1 MRDVNLDKENDKP
14 KEKSKRIFVF
24 TVIFVVIYFLLI
36 TAIAPKK
43 YSLTEGDI
51 AKADIKASRD
61 TVDERATKAK
71 ENEALA
77 KVEKQYTLKSEVKVD
92 AQQNIKKLF
101 SKITNIITTIP
112 DDKDRMTAAKKIE
125 GFTLSED
132 EYKVLLVLPKEEL
145 AVAEENLIKIMDLVY
160 ANNIEDNNVE
170 QNENAKR
177 IVSFELT
184 KKIVS
189 RELELVLNNIAVSQI
204 KPNSFFDKEKTDE
217 KIKEAQ
223 KSVQKEII
231 KKNQIVVKDGE
242 PITTS
247 QIEILKELGVLDK
260 GLGKTYLYTY
270 VILFFFVAL
279 VLVMQYS
286 YLLKE
291 KKEIYYNTRM
301 VIMIGSINIMSLLF
315 ARGITIISPFLI
327 PLACAPIIMTL
338 LLDHKTSIVINSL
351 NILLVSVVVG
361 FSPHI
366 IILSIV
372 NVIIGSTALKKLQ
385 QRNDILYSTVYIAI
399 VSSVVTLATGMLVSN
414 NLSGIFVDVGFVAL
428 GAIMSGVLAIGLLPF
443 FESTFDIVTNIKLLE
458 MSNPNHPL
466 MKRLLMESPGTYH
479 HSVMVA
485 NLAEV
490 AAEEVGGNPV
500 VARIGA
506 YYHDIGKIKRP
517 YFFGENLMG
526 RENPHNKIKG
536 NLSTLIIISHVK
548 DGMELAKEYKVPK
561 VIQDIIEQHHGTT
574 LVKYFYLTMKN
585 EAENPDDVKEEDF
598 RYPGPR
604 PSSKEAG
611 ILMLAD
617 GVEAAVRSIKE
628 PTKSKIEEMV
638 NNIIKDKLQSDQLSN
653 CDLTL
658 RDLEKIRKCFLK
670 VLNGL
675 YHQRIE
681 YPTEKIR
688 SKGVETK
695 V

>member
-1 MRDVNLDKENDKP
+1 M
-14 KEKSKRIFVF
+14 FVF
-24 TVIFVVIYFLLI
+24 TVIFVLIYFLLI
-36 TAIAPKK
+36 TSIAPKK
-43 YSLTEGDI
+43 YNLTAGDI

-61 TVDERATKAK
+61 TVDEKATKEK
-71 ENEALA
+71 EKEALA
-77 KVEKQYTLKSEVKVD
+77 KVEKQYTLKSEVKTT
-92 AQQNIKKLF
+92 AQDNIKKLF
-101 SKITNIITTIP
+101 AKITNIVTTIP
-112 DDKDRMTAAKKIE
+112 DEKDRLVAAQKIE
-125 GFTLSED
+125 GFTLSSD
-132 EYKVLLVLPKEEL
+132 EYKVLIALSKEQLVS
-145 AVAEENLIKIMDLVY
+145 AEENLTKIMDLVY
-160 ANNIEDNNVE
+160 ANNIEENNE
-170 QNENAKR
+170 EHIENAKR
-177 IVSFELT
+177 IASYELSNKT
-184 KKIVS
+184 VS

-204 KPNSFFDKEKTDE
+204 KPNSFFDKDKTDE

-223 KSVQKEII
+223 KGVQKEII

-242 PITTS
+242 PITES

-270 VILFFFVAL
+270 LILGVFVAL
-279 VLVMQYS
+279 VLGMQYS
-286 YLLKE
+286 YLLKD

-301 VIMIGSINIMSLLF
+301 VIMIGAINLTTLVF
-315 ARGITIISPFLI
+315 ARGLTVISPFLI

-338 LLDHKTSIVINSL
+338 LLDHKTSIVISSL

-366 IILSIV
+366 IIVSIV

-385 QRNDILYSTVYIAI
+385 QRNDILYSTMYIAALSAI
-399 VSSVVTLATGMLVSN
+399 VTLATGMLVSN
-414 NLSGIFVDVGFVAL
+414 NLSGIFIDVGFVIL
-428 GAIMSGVLAIGLLPF
+428 GSIMSGVLAIGLLPF

-466 MKRLLMESPGTYH
+466 MKRLLMEAPGTYH

-517 YFFGENLMG
+517 YFFGENQMG
-526 RENPHNKIKG
+526 RENPHNKIKP

-548 DGMELAKEYKVPK
+548 DGIELAKEYKVPK
-561 VIQDIIEQHHGTT
+561 VIQDMIEQHHGTT
-574 LVKYFYLTMKN
+574 LVKYFYYTMRN
-585 EAENPDDVKEEDF
+585 EAENPEDIKEEDF
-598 RYPGPR
+598 RYPGPI
-604 PSSKEAG
+604 PCSKEAG

-617 GVEAAVRSIKE
+617 GVEAAVRSINE
-628 PTKSKIEEMV
+628 PTKVKIEEMV
-638 NNIIKDKLQSDQLSN
+638 NNIIKDKLQSNQLSN

-658 RDLEKIRKCFLK
+658 RDLELIRKCFLK

-688 SKGVETK
+688 SKTIE
-695 V
+695 